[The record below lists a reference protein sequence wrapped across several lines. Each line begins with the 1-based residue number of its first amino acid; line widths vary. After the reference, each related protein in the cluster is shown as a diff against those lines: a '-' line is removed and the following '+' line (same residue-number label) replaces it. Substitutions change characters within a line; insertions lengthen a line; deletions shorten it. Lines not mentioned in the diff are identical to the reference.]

1 MDGSKNPIIPF
12 LGITGSSV
20 PSYLSSNSCQYNSL
34 HFFIY
39 EKQRLQEL
47 AVSFNFGI
55 LEPSVHNQT
64 IHLLEWNCKNSQSA
78 FEVV

>member
-1 MDGSKNPIIPF
+1 MEVKTLSFHFWASPASHHTFLRIHASIIHS
-12 LGITGSSV
+12 T
-20 PSYLSSNSCQYNSL
+20 
-34 HFFIY
+34 FFIY